1 MYVDRCVY
9 TTKYG
14 VTHVRYL
21 LRESFRDNGKV
32 MHRTVLNLT
41 PYGQETALAI
51 QLALTHRR
59 EFAQLAR
66 QMPGATVGQGR
77 SIGAVWVLLQ
87 LANELGFVDAL
98 GPTRQGKLALWQ
110 IFARAID
117 QGSRLSAVRLAA
129 EHAACDILDL
139 DAFDEDDLYEN
150 LDWLTEN
157 QTRIEQ
163 RLFRKSASRRKAA
176 LAKQDRLAEQEADA
190 KQASIESDSSETI
203 FLYDVTSS
211 YFEGKHNELAA
222 FGYNRDGKRGKL
234 QVVAGLLCNG
244 EGVPLS
250 IELFRGNTQ
259 DPKTMGP
266 QIRKAAAR
274 FDAEHVVFVGDRGM
288 IKGPQMQELDA
299 AGFHYITA
307 ITKPQIESLLRQGV
321 IQMELFDEELA
332 EVFQHDG
339 VEGGEGTD
347 REVRHRY
354 ILRRNPQRA
363 AEMVFSRNDKR
374 ASIARQVVQGNAYL
388 AAHTRA
394 SVATAHRKVAAK
406 IVRLKLGSW
415 LSVSSDGRRLV
426 LREDATALAEA
437 SKLDGCYCLTTDL
450 KCEQASKD
458 TVHDRYK
465 DLAQVEWAFRT
476 SKTAH
481 LELRPIHVRKES
493 RTRGHALVVMLAYR
507 LIQELSQRWRALDMK
522 VEEGLNSLA
531 TLCAM
536 EVQLSD
542 SSPVVNEI
550 PRPRAAVAQLIS
562 LAGVSLPEAIPYKG
576 VHVSTKKKLPSRRK

>member
-163 RLFRKSASRRKAA
+163 RLFRKSASRRKSAGWLLRPTDGWRPVFIAA
-176 LAKQDRLAEQEADA
+176 KSIFTIQPKRSGSSSRRDCTIRLAW
-190 KQASIESDSSETI
+190 
-203 FLYDVTSS
+203 
-211 YFEGKHNELAA
+211 
-222 FGYNRDGKRGKL
+222 
-234 QVVAGLLCNG
+234 LC
-244 EGVPLS
+244 
-250 IELFRGNTQ
+250 RR
-259 DPKTMGP
+259 TM
-266 QIRKAAAR
+266 K
-274 FDAEHVVFVGDRGM
+274 
-288 IKGPQMQELDA
+288 
-299 AGFHYITA
+299 
-307 ITKPQIESLLRQGV
+307 
-321 IQMELFDEELA
+321 
-332 EVFQHDG
+332 
-339 VEGGEGTD
+339 
-347 REVRHRY
+347 
-354 ILRRNPQRA
+354 
-363 AEMVFSRNDKR
+363 
-374 ASIARQVVQGNAYL
+374 
-388 AAHTRA
+388 
-394 SVATAHRKVAAK
+394 
-406 IVRLKLGSW
+406 
-415 LSVSSDGRRLV
+415 
-426 LREDATALAEA
+426 
-437 SKLDGCYCLTTDL
+437 
-450 KCEQASKD
+450 
-458 TVHDRYK
+458 
-465 DLAQVEWAFRT
+465 
-476 SKTAH
+476 
-481 LELRPIHVRKES
+481 
-493 RTRGHALVVMLAYR
+493 
-507 LIQELSQRWRALDMK
+507 
-522 VEEGLNSLA
+522 
-531 TLCAM
+531 
-536 EVQLSD
+536 
-542 SSPVVNEI
+542 
-550 PRPRAAVAQLIS
+550 
-562 LAGVSLPEAIPYKG
+562 
-576 VHVSTKKKLPSRRK
+576 